1 MNRLPFFLPMR
12 NCPHRCVYCDQ
23 RAITGHSEAPLP
35 SAVRTEVSGIEG
47 PVEICFFGGSFSC
60 FQEDLQ
66 REYLAAASSAPGGS
80 SIRISTHPSCVTPE
94 RLSLL
99 AEYPV
104 SIVEL
109 GISSLDDPV
118 LNVCNRGYSGREA
131 LDKISLLLDGGR
143 FIPGVQ
149 MMTGLPGQTES
160 SSLNDLRRIAAV
172 KGDRRM
178 QLRIYP
184 CLVLKG
190 TPLEKMLNSGY
201 YAPPGIPD
209 SARWAGRMI
218 DQANSLGFELLRVG
232 LQETASLSEGVVA
245 GPYHPALG
253 ELARAFALALSLS
266 RSRPSG
272 PWNLSHLQRS
282 LVFGHGR
289 WGLGE
294 LARLTGREA
303 NETESLISWSCQLL

>member
-1 MNRLPFFLPMR
+1 VNRLPFFLPMR
-12 NCPHRCVYCDQ
+12 NCPHRCAYCDQ
-23 RAITGHSEAPLP
+23 RAITGHSETPLP
-35 SAVRTEVSGIEG
+35 SDVRTGVSGIEG
-47 PVEICFFGGSFSC
+47 PVEVCFFGGSFSC
-60 FQEDLQ
+60 FKENLQ
-66 REYLAAASSAPGGS
+66 REYLSAAASAPGGS
-80 SIRISTHPSCVTPE
+80 SIRISTHPLCVTPE

-118 LNVCNRGYSGREA
+118 LNVCNRGYSGSEA
-131 LDKISLLLDGGR
+131 LEKISMLLDDGR
-143 FIPGVQ
+143 FTPGVQ
-149 MMTGLPGQTES
+149 MMTGLPDQTES
-160 SSLNDLRRIAAV
+160 SSLKDLELIAAV

-190 TPLEKMLNSGY
+190 TPLEKMLNSGHY
-201 YAPPGIPD
+201 SPPGIPD

-218 DQANSLGFELLRVG
+218 DHANSLGFELLRVG
-232 LQETASLSEGVVA
+232 LQETVSLSEGVIA

-272 PWNLSHLQRS
+272 PWTLSPFQRS
-282 LVFGHGR
+282 LVLGHGR
-289 WGLGE
+289 WGLRE

-303 NETESLISWSCQLL
+303 HETENLISWTA